1 MSPVAESQVLAF
13 LTQVRNEGGVV
24 FAGLAEKAWFG
35 ADEDAAE
42 AAYELAWEV
51 LHAGPWKD
59 VPVVWRDAFSLSC
72 LSLASC
78 HHRANRA
85 VEALQVLD
93 HGVIMGGP
101 LFRADIDS
109 SLHSI
114 IAATGTTEGSE
125 TSTGLH
131 QESHPQGVSP
141 NVHDIH
147 LSRFKEAKTR
157 REVDKRLYF

>member
-59 VPVVWRDAFSLSC
+59 VPV
-72 LSLASC
+72 
-78 HHRANRA
+78 
-85 VEALQVLD
+85 LQVQRRALR
-93 HGVIMGGP
+93 HQLVYTKKVI
-101 LFRADIDS
+101 
-109 SLHSI
+109 H
-114 IAATGTTEGSE
+114 
-125 TSTGLH
+125 
-131 QESHPQGVSP
+131 
-141 NVHDIH
+141 
-147 LSRFKEAKTR
+147 KEYR
-157 REVDKRLYF
+157 RMCMTYI